1 MDEDP
6 NTTPMPTP
14 RQKKEQL
21 VNACPKDF
29 RIAYD
34 LREGEFT
41 EPFAEVGKIWKI
53 ILIVSENQV
62 QARATA
68 NRLTTAWPV
77 AVPQTKMIALT
88 TERRRNTNPKKH
100 KNKKSKYSKK
110 KNKKPEKTPKKPA
123 EQRRTTQS

>member
-1 MDEDP
+1 MKFTLCVETLYGLCDKMDEDP

-41 EPFAEVGKIWKI
+41 ESFAEVGKNM
-53 ILIVSENQV
+53 EDHFD
-62 QARATA
+62 R
-68 NRLTTAWPV
+68 
-77 AVPQTKMIALT
+77 
-88 TERRRNTNPKKH
+88 ERET
-100 KNKKSKYSKK
+100 SS
-110 KNKKPEKTPKKPA
+110 
-123 EQRRTTQS
+123 SSSDS